1 METKMD
7 ARRIVQ
13 IGILAH
19 DVRKT
24 AKKWADF
31 LQVEV
36 PEIEVSPGYE
46 KSQAV
51 YRGKPC
57 HALLYQAFFD
67 FDNIQVEIIQPADD
81 TPSIWREC
89 LDRDGEGLHHIS
101 FGVKNMAGNIEKCE
115 ELGMPV
121 LQKGEYP
128 NGRYAYLDALGSLKV
143 ILELLEDDD

>member
-1 METKMD
+1 MEPKMD
-7 ARRIVQ
+7 GSRVIQ
-13 IGILAH
+13 IGILSH
-19 DVRKT
+19 DVRAA

-31 LQVEV
+31 LQVPV

-57 HALLYQAFFD
+57 EGLLYQAFFD
-67 FDNIQVEIIQPADD
+67 FENIQVEIIQPADD

-101 FGVKNMAGNIEKCE
+101 FGVKNMAGNLEACEK
-115 ELGMPV
+115 LGFSV
-121 LQKGEYP
+121 LQKGEYTG
-128 NGRYAYLDALGSLKV
+128 GRYAYLDALGSLKI
-143 ILELLEDDD
+143 ILEFLEND